1 MSDYSDVDEIGLE
14 SVIRDNSS
22 TNASPEPT
30 YKGKRK
36 GPLVEN
42 KQFYG
47 KGKQRKVASD
57 SPPLTVSGASVAP
70 TATSLFLW
78 LYKTSFIHYTI
89 IIYVKERAEEE
100 RREKRN
106 KLKERKEEFRKLL
119 EEAGLNGKSS
129 FSDFAAKYSKDDRFR
144 NIEKMRERESLFDE
158 FLLEVRRREK
168 EEKAAKREQIFP
180 NPFLKFIYNLSLI
193 HLDIIKFD

>member
-1 MSDYSDVDEIGLE
+1 MCIC
-14 SVIRDNSS
+14 R
-22 TNASPEPT
+22 
-30 YKGKRK
+30 
-36 GPLVEN
+36 
-42 KQFYG
+42 
-47 KGKQRKVASD
+47 
-57 SPPLTVSGASVAP
+57 
-70 TATSLFLW
+70 
-78 LYKTSFIHYTI
+78 
-89 IIYVKERAEEE
+89 YVKERAEEE

-168 EEKAAKREQIFP
+168 EEKAAKREQVSLLSFQNKGGSGRWVRTHIDSFITWG
-180 NPFLKFIYNLSLI
+180 NCFISMRYFLMNLLY
-193 HLDIIKFD
+193 D

>member
-1 MSDYSDVDEIGLE
+1 M
-14 SVIRDNSS
+14 
-22 TNASPEPT
+22 
-30 YKGKRK
+30 
-36 GPLVEN
+36 
-42 KQFYG
+42 
-47 KGKQRKVASD
+47 
-57 SPPLTVSGASVAP
+57 
-70 TATSLFLW
+70 
-78 LYKTSFIHYTI
+78 
-89 IIYVKERAEEE
+89 KERAEEE

-168 EEKAAKREQIFP
+168 EEKVAKREQVSSLSFQTKGGSWGGVRTHIDSLVTWG
-180 NPFLKFIYNLSLI
+180 NCFIGMTYL
-193 HLDIIKFD
+193 

>member
-1 MSDYSDVDEIGLE
+1 M
-14 SVIRDNSS
+14 
-22 TNASPEPT
+22 
-30 YKGKRK
+30 
-36 GPLVEN
+36 
-42 KQFYG
+42 
-47 KGKQRKVASD
+47 
-57 SPPLTVSGASVAP
+57 
-70 TATSLFLW
+70 
-78 LYKTSFIHYTI
+78 
-89 IIYVKERAEEE
+89 KERAEEE

-168 EEKAAKREQIFP
+168 EEKAAKREQVSSLSFQMKGGCEGRVHTHIESFLTWR
-180 NPFLKFIYNLSLI
+180 NCLIAMRYFCPFIC
-193 HLDIIKFD
+193 

>member
-1 MSDYSDVDEIGLE
+1 MILLSAHPSHDRMWSYSKDDEKW
-14 SVIRDNSS
+14 
-22 TNASPEPT
+22 P
-30 YKGKRK
+30 
-36 GPLVEN
+36 
-42 KQFYG
+42 F
-47 KGKQRKVASD
+47 
-57 SPPLTVSGASVAP
+57 
-70 TATSLFLW
+70 
-78 LYKTSFIHYTI
+78 HYR
-89 IIYVKERAEEE
+89 YVKERAEEE

-168 EEKAAKREQIFP
+168 EEKAAKREQVS
-180 NPFLKFIYNLSLI
+180 FLSCQTEGGLGRGMHTHIEILISVTYKSFVTGTKDSIVMSFIRLYI
-193 HLDIIKFD
+193 

>member
-1 MSDYSDVDEIGLE
+1 M
-14 SVIRDNSS
+14 
-22 TNASPEPT
+22 
-30 YKGKRK
+30 
-36 GPLVEN
+36 
-42 KQFYG
+42 
-47 KGKQRKVASD
+47 
-57 SPPLTVSGASVAP
+57 
-70 TATSLFLW
+70 
-78 LYKTSFIHYTI
+78 
-89 IIYVKERAEEE
+89 KERAEEE

-168 EEKAAKREQIFP
+168 EEKAAKREQVSLLSCYSEGGLGRGMHTHIVTQESDTVSHKKVDSIIEEFYI
-180 NPFLKFIYNLSLI
+180 NVLLMNYIYGKTS
-193 HLDIIKFD
+193 FDVL

>member
-1 MSDYSDVDEIGLE
+1 MPNLLH
-14 SVIRDNSS
+14 R
-22 TNASPEPT
+22 
-30 YKGKRK
+30 
-36 GPLVEN
+36 
-42 KQFYG
+42 
-47 KGKQRKVASD
+47 
-57 SPPLTVSGASVAP
+57 
-70 TATSLFLW
+70 
-78 LYKTSFIHYTI
+78 
-89 IIYVKERAEEE
+89 YVKERAEEE

-168 EEKAAKREQIFP
+168 EEKAAKREQVSSLSFQIKDGCEGRVHTHIDSFFTWG
-180 NPFLKFIYNLSLI
+180 NCFIGMKYVAVWFMRLEFLFRS
-193 HLDIIKFD
+193 IIWMWSIKNQWR